1 MARSKARRKTTAVQ
15 RNVRQGGDLQRLHI
29 KVSSPRIVMYQV
41 MRGMGKSLKVLVGL
55 MLLAVIV
62 LGSYRGVQS
71 LFLDNEK
78 YKLQEIDLQTNGY
91 LDHARVVD
99 LAGIDLGAT
108 IFAVSTEDVRNRLSA
123 LPEVIQ
129 CEVQRRLPGTL
140 QIKVQERVPV
150 AWIQCESVGFLGRGA
165 DGVLIDENGVS
176 FPCEGALWQASRNLP
191 VIIMIT
197 AKSEDFDHGT
207 KVKHVDLMR
216 ALNLMKTF
224 SEADVREE
232 WLPEQITL
240 INDYSMELVCHSQSK
255 AIFGMYEHKRQVENY
270 ITIHEHCLA
279 ENRNSQSPRMKQEI
293 KQMNLMPR
301 KNIPV
306 EFKKQMAPLDKP
318 VLIKPRIPTTH

>member
-41 MRGMGKSLKVLVGL
+41 MRGMGKSLKVLLGL
-55 MLLAVIV
+55 MLVAVIV

-99 LAGIDLGAT
+99 LAGIDLEAT
-108 IFAVSTEDVRNRLSA
+108 IFAVSVEDVRERLSD
-123 LPEVIQ
+123 LPEVVQ

-140 QIKVQERVPV
+140 EIDIQERVPV
-150 AWIQCESVGFLGRGA
+150 AWIQCESVGFLGRRGN
-165 DGVLIDENGVS
+165 GVLIDENGIT
-176 FPCEGALWQASRNLP
+176 FPCGGARWQASQNLP
-191 VIIMIT
+191 VIIMRT
-197 AKSEDFDHGT
+197 AKSENFNHGT
-207 KVKHVDLMR
+207 KAQHVDLMR
-216 ALNLMKTF
+216 ALHLMKTF
-224 SEADVREE
+224 SEADVRDE
-232 WLPEQITL
+232 WLPEKITL
-240 INDYSMELVCHSQSK
+240 INDYSMELVCNNESA
-255 AIFGMYEHKRQVENY
+255 AIFGMYDHKEQVEDY

-279 ENRNSQSPRMKQEI
+279 ENRKRKNPAMKQEI
-293 KQMNLMPR
+293 KKMNLMPR

-306 EFKKQMAPLDKP
+306 EFKKQPAQPEEP
-318 VLIKPRIPTTH
+318 VLVKPRIRTTH